1 MNIIDKNIFES
12 DATLILIPADCT
24 GVMENDIA
32 KEVKEKFPRV
42 FSYYKSICNG
52 YKRNNAEKD
61 LLGKAQI
68 VSAYEAWQIDKPEDS
83 CLKIANLFFLKK
95 YGDEQKY
102 IDYMALRKCLEEVK
116 KECKDDIIAVPY
128 NMGCIKFSENWNT
141 VWKMIE
147 EILNGCNVTIYR
159 YNSKQN

>member
-12 DATLILIPADCT
+12 DVTLILIPADYT

-83 CLKIANLFFLKK
+83 CLKIANLFF
-95 YGDEQKY
+95 
-102 IDYMALRKCLEEVK
+102 
-116 KECKDDIIAVPY
+116 
-128 NMGCIKFSENWNT
+128 
-141 VWKMIE
+141 
-147 EILNGCNVTIYR
+147 
-159 YNSKQN
+159 